1 MEMPLNNEA
10 RAANVIRT
18 RASYFGYS
26 YPRMSVL
33 QIVYLGSNWQRESSR
48 NISDNSIFSIYK
60 LNYVFNISQFRYF
73 IEFFFYYLS
82 PPSSLRSAGATRVP
96 NNSIACIIFRW
107 GNDSAFCIWIPL
119 NDAKWC
125 EKVILLI
132 WKDMPPKSWCCCCCA
147 IVIRGWF
154 EPIPI
159 RERIAWCSNNYQKNG
174 NIIDSIMEE
183 ETLLIT
189 HQ

>member
-1 MEMPLNNEA
+1 MPLNNEA

-26 YPRMSVL
+26 YPRMSLLSIL

-82 PPSSLRSAGATRVP
+82 PPSSLRSVGAARVP
-96 NNSIACIIFRW
+96 NSSKACINFGW
-107 GNDSAFCIWIPL
+107 GNNSAFCIKFPL

-125 EKVILLI
+125 EKVILSI

-159 RERIAWCSNNYQKNG
+159 RERKNAWCSNN
-174 NIIDSIMEE
+174 
-183 ETLLIT
+183 
-189 HQ
+189 

>member
-1 MEMPLNNEA
+1 MPLNNKA

-18 RASYFGYS
+18 RASYFEYS

-33 QIVYLGSNWQRESSR
+33 QRVCLGSNWQIESSR
-48 NISDNSIFSIYK
+48 NISDNPIFSIYK

-107 GNDSAFCIWIPL
+107 GNDAAFS
-119 NDAKWC
+119 
-125 EKVILLI
+125 
-132 WKDMPPKSWCCCCCA
+132 WKLMREMPPRALLCRTIFLMTSSGLPMIGAPCELRWASKSAQQASSDLLCFTSYLIFLCTACYC
-147 IVIRGWF
+147 GH
-154 EPIPI
+154 P
-159 RERIAWCSNNYQKNG
+159 CSWT
-174 NIIDSIMEE
+174 I
-183 ETLLIT
+183 
-189 HQ
+189 